1 MHKWKLLLAMTAIAI
16 FMAGALASATAQVRL
31 PPVPVIGPLSGT
43 YKMTMAANE
52 LSPGDTEYAMAET
65 YGWTCY
71 GETAGD
77 LTGFMFV
84 SMNYSLPEYFVQP
97 VDGVIGIVPPQPV
110 SKVTGGSWS
119 KLIFIKGKYVG
130 SVYGKIV
137 GGTLE
142 WSSKDMSAR
151 MILELTADNGT
162 GAFVD
167 NVGKGS
173 FEGTLTPS
181 QKEQGVLVS
190 GVLTLEY

>member
-1 MHKWKLLLAMTAIAI
+1 
-16 FMAGALASATAQVRL
+16 
-31 PPVPVIGPLSGT
+31 
-43 YKMTMAANE
+43 
-52 LSPGDTEYAMAET
+52 
-65 YGWTCY
+65 
-71 GETAGD
+71 
-77 LTGFMFV
+77 
-84 SMNYSLPEYFVQP
+84 
-97 VDGVIGIVPPQPV
+97 
-110 SKVTGGSWS
+110 
-119 KLIFIKGKYVG
+119 
-130 SVYGKIV
+130 VYGKIV

-181 QKEQGVLVS
+181 QKEQGALVS